1 MRTSPVIL
9 RELNRI
15 AKKSK
20 GLLIPEKVVEEARSE
35 ASPLHDQFN
44 WDDTEAARQYRIY
57 QAKNLIRT
65 IVRYAEINGDKR
77 AVRVFV
83 SLTPDRE
90 EDGGGYRDV
99 VAVLSDK
106 SMRRQMLEDAMNE
119 LAAFEKKYANLK
131 ELTEVFVASK
141 KARLALLTLV
151 AA

>member
-1 MRTSPVIL
+1 MRTNPVIL

-20 GLLIPEKVVEEARSE
+20 GLLIPEKVVEEAKPE
-35 ASPLHDQFN
+35 DSPLHSQFN

-65 IVRYAEINGDKR
+65 VVRYAEINGDKR

-90 EDGGGYRDV
+90 EEGGYRDV

-106 SMRRQMLEDAMNE
+106 SMRRQMLEDAMKE